1 MSQKGGRR
9 NVAPHPLFTPM
20 LSFAMFQ
27 SVMELAQTLR
37 RPSSSR
43 RGSLAAADKEE
54 VEAEQEARQE
64 VEALYTAIHRL
75 KFSELLPHDQN
86 LFTKISQDIFPGGVV
101 AAVEMAD
108 HLDAA
113 IAAVCSKKFLDC
125 HPYLREKVQQLYQ
138 MIRWVTQIKYIQIV
152 NRKIKFY
159 IWGLVLLNR

>member
-1 MSQKGGRR
+1 MSQKGWGRR

-37 RPSSSR
+37 KPSSSR

-54 VEAEQEARQE
+54 QEVEQEARQE

-138 MIRWVTQIKYIQIV
+138 MIRWVTQI
-152 NRKIKFY
+152 
-159 IWGLVLLNR
+159 

>member
-1 MSQKGGRR
+1 
-9 NVAPHPLFTPM
+9 
-20 LSFAMFQ
+20 MFQ

-37 RPSSSR
+37 RPSSLR
-43 RGSLAAADKEE
+43 RDSLAAADKEE
-54 VEAEQEARQE
+54 QEVEQEARQE

-138 MIRWVTQIKYIQIV
+138 MIRWVTQIKYIKIV
-152 NRKIKFY
+152 NSKIKFY
-159 IWGLVLLNR
+159 IWGLVLLNI